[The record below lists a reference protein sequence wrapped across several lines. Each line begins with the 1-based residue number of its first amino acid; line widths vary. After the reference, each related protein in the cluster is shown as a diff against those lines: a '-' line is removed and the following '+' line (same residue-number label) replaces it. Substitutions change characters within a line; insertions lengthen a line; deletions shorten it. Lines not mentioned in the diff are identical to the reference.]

1 MSLHKQFTLSRLELT
16 ALGKNIRYL
25 KSDIYKDIFFFQFSC
40 FCTFKIMGERKSGG
54 YSCVL

>member
-25 KSDIYKDIFFFQFSC
+25 KSDTYKGIFFPVWLFLYLQNN
-40 FCTFKIMGERKSGG
+40 G
-54 YSCVL
+54 

>member
-25 KSDIYKDIFFFQFSC
+25 KSDIYKDIFFSSSVVSVPS
-40 FCTFKIMGERKSGG
+40 K
-54 YSCVL
+54 